1 MKKKTVLLVLCTWL
15 LSAYVSA
22 QTVYVSKTG
31 QKYHNENCR
40 TITHNKTAIEL
51 SDALGKGLEA
61 CKVCKP
67 TQTLGTAKKQTITK
81 GSIIPVS
88 ESIHATS
95 AQCTAK
101 TKAGSRCKRS
111 TASSNGLCWQH
122 GGN

>member
-1 MKKKTVLLVLCTWL
+1 MKKKTVLLIVCTWL
-15 LSAYVSA
+15 LCGYATA
-22 QTVYVSKTG
+22 QTVYISKTG
-31 QKYHNENCR
+31 QKYHTENCR
-40 TITHNKTAIEL
+40 TIAHHKTAIEL

-67 TQTLGTAKKQTITK
+67 SQTLEATKKQSVVK

-95 AQCTAK
+95 AQCTGK